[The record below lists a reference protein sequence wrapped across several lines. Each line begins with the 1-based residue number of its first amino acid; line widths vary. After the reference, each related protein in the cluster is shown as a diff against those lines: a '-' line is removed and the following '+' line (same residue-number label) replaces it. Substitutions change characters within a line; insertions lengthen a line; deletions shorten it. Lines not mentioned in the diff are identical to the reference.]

1 MQLGKGIKNHFCL
14 YNRQQTFF
22 SPEDS
27 LRNLKIPSEQRLS
40 VKHLGATKSVRDK
53 MLLTYKNIY
62 IH

>member
-1 MQLGKGIKNHFCL
+1 MQLGKGVKNHFCL
-14 YNRQQTFF
+14 YNRWNHFY
-22 SPEDS
+22 PEDS

-40 VKHLGATKSVRDK
+40 VKHLGATKSARDK